1 MKRTWTWIDER
12 MAELSTSAVE
22 AQCNALMQ
30 QWNELEAERGVYSRS
45 EYCDD
50 SWEVLREAAAEV
62 AAERGFA
69 EGSREYEDFIDSY
82 VDEELNAFDERA
94 NAPLERQRVIEIML
108 AAVGARLARPYEHW
122 NEEER
127 MVQYLEEDRWL

>member
-22 AQCNALMQ
+22 AQCNALMT
-30 QWNELEAERGVYSRS
+30 QWNELEAERGCYSRS

-50 SWEVLREAAAEV
+50 SWEMLRETAAEIASEQGLV
-62 AAERGFA
+62 P
-69 EGSREYEDFIDSY
+69 GSRDYDNFVDNY
-82 VDEELNAFDERA
+82 VEEELNAFDERA
-94 NAPLERQRVIEIML
+94 QAPLERQRVIEVML

>member
-1 MKRTWTWIDER
+1 
-12 MAELSTSAVE
+12 
-22 AQCNALMQ
+22 
-30 QWNELEAERGVYSRS
+30 
-45 EYCDD
+45 
-50 SWEVLREAAAEV
+50 VLREAAAEV

-94 NAPLERQRVIEIML
+94 NAPLERQRVIEVML

>member
-30 QWNELEAERGVYSRS
+30 QWTELESERGVYSRS
-45 EYCDD
+45 EYYDD
-50 SWEVLREAAAEV
+50 SWEVLRETAAEV
-62 AAERGFA
+62 AAERGFV
-69 EGSREYEDFIDSY
+69 EGSREYEDFIDNY

-94 NAPLERQRVIEIML
+94 NAPLERQRVIEVML